1 MMNSKI
7 RWAII
12 GIGKYSP
19 RRGGANAIAYAHA
32 EALKRNSDRFE
43 LVAGASRTQQN
54 LDDFKREYPCNTYQ
68 DINELLQKEKPDGVT
83 ISTYAPSREEH
94 VLAAIRAGVKYVFIE
109 KPLALSYSAMQNMKS
124 EAEIYGARLFVSF
137 QRRYG
142 QPFVWARETVM
153 SGKIGRVFQVD
164 LHQPFSNFLDFGPH
178 FINSALYFLDN
189 PEPLSVTAIAD
200 EESSIPW
207 HGMFV
212 EKRMDATVYF
222 KNDLRFNI
230 SASSE
235 NTMDVP
241 LIRINGDKGFVEL
254 YMDKKEGMNSVF
266 CRMSADGFENPV
278 SNENFHHGDTDKYLY
293 FERCYADIA
302 DAVEYGFAIRI
313 DLVHG
318 MLTQDILLAIY
329 AAAQNGKRVA
339 FDNSRIEPVF
349 KFC

>member
-1 MMNSKI
+1 MNRKI

-32 EALKRNSDRFE
+32 EAIKRNSDKFE

-54 LDDFKREYPCNTYQ
+54 LDDFKKEYPCKTYL
-68 DINELLQKEKPDGVT
+68 DMYELLEKERPEGVT

-94 VLAAIRAGVKYVFIE
+94 VIAAIRAGAKYVLIE
-109 KPLALSYSAMQNMKS
+109 KPLALSYSAMQNMKN
-124 EAEIYGARLFVSF
+124 EAQKYGSRLFVSF

-142 QPFVWARETVM
+142 EPFEWARETVL
-153 SGKIGRVFQVD
+153 SGKIGRVYQVD

-178 FINSALYFLDN
+178 FINSALYFMDD
-189 PEPLSVTAIAD
+189 PEPLSVIAVAD
-200 EESSIPW
+200 EEGEIPW

-222 KNDLRFNI
+222 KNDLRFNVT
-230 SASSE
+230 ASPE
-235 NTMDVP
+235 NTMDIP

-254 YMDKKEGMNSVF
+254 YMSKKEGMQSVF
-266 CRMSADGFENPV
+266 CRMTADGFENPV
-278 SNENFHHGDTDKYLY
+278 SEENFHHGDTDKYLY
-293 FERCYADIA
+293 FERSYADIA
-302 DAVEYGFAIRI
+302 NAVETGSACRL

-329 AAAQNGKRVA
+329 SAAQSGKRVA
-339 FDNSRIEPVF
+339 FDSCRVEPVF
-349 KFC
+349 KFY

>member
-1 MMNSKI
+1 MNRKI

-12 GIGKYSP
+12 GIGKFSP

-32 EALKRNSDRFE
+32 EALKRNSDKFE
-43 LVAGASRTQQN
+43 LVAGASRNQQN

-68 DINELLQKEKPDGVT
+68 DINELLQKERPEGVT

-94 VLAAIRAGVKYVFIE
+94 VISAIRAGAKFILVE
-109 KPLALSYSAMQNMKS
+109 KPLALSFRAMQNMQS
-124 EAEIYGARLFVSF
+124 EAEKYGARLFVSF

-142 QPFVWARETVM
+142 QPFVWARETVL
-153 SGKIGRVFQVD
+153 SGAIGRVFQVD

-178 FINSALYFLDN
+178 FINSALYFLDD
-189 PEPLSVTAIAD
+189 PEPLSVTAVAD
-200 EESSIPW
+200 EEGELPW

-212 EKRMDATVYF
+212 EKRMEATVFF

-230 SASSE
+230 TASPE
-235 NTMDVP
+235 NTMDIP
-241 LIRINGDKGFVEL
+241 LIRVNGDKGFVEL

-278 SNENFHHGDTDKYLY
+278 SDENFHHGDTDKYLY

-302 DAVEYGFAIRI
+302 NAAESGSASKV

-318 MLTQDILLAIY
+318 MLTQEILLAMY
-329 AAAQNGKRVA
+329 SAAQSGKRVL
-339 FDNSRIEPVF
+339 FDSDRVEPVF